1 MPFRETAPVRIDRDR
16 IVGELFF
23 WLRPD
28 FLLRCVRRFQ
38 TLEGFDR
45 AIALASSTFTA
56 LLPLAILFA
65 ALAPGGEGK
74 SAADRVI
81 SRYGL
86 NGEGAQAVRDAFAP
100 PEGVETSLNIF
111 GALLLLIAALSFAR
125 AVQRL
130 IERAWG
136 LKPLSLRNTRNAAL
150 WIPGIGAYAVLTG
163 WVSAIT
169 GNGLLHLVALS
180 ASVVLAIGFL
190 VWTGRLL
197 SAYRVPARDL
207 LPFAILVA
215 IGLAAYGVVSDIYV
229 PRLFNTYAGRY
240 GVIGATFA
248 IISALFGAMLV
259 VVAMTAVG
267 REITEELDRLRRGER
282 PPPDAVQREWDKLIA
297 EVRERWGETQERY
310 EGWRARRRE
319 RKAARGE
326 LPPPEG

>member
-1 MPFRETAPVRIDRDR
+1 VPFRETAPVRIDRDR
-16 IVGELFF
+16 IVSELFF

-38 TLEGFDR
+38 MLEGFDR

-56 LLPLAILFA
+56 MLPLAILFG
-65 ALAPGGEGK
+65 ALAPGNDGE
-74 SAADRVI
+74 SAADHVI
-81 SRYGL
+81 KRYSLSGD
-86 NGEGAQAVRDAFAP
+86 GAQAVRDAFAP
-100 PEGVETSLNIF
+100 PQGVTTSLGVI
-111 GALLLLIAALSFAR
+111 GGLLLLIAALSFAR

-150 WIPGIGAYAVLTG
+150 WIPGIAAYGILTG
-163 WVSAIT
+163 WVSAVT
-169 GNGLLHLVALS
+169 GNGLIHLFALA
-180 ASVVLAIGFL
+180 ASTALAVGFL

-197 SAYRVPARDL
+197 SAQRISSTDL

-229 PRLFNTYAGRY
+229 PRLFNTYAARY

-267 REITEELDRLRRGER
+267 REVTEELERLRRGER

-297 EVRERWGETQERY
+297 DVRERWGAAQERY
-310 EGWRARRRE
+310 EGWKAERRE
-319 RKAARGE
+319 RKAAKE
-326 LPPPEG
+326 PPGPAEP